1 MSTESNTCFD
11 LVISGIER
19 WVSGGVTGGCSLC
32 SEDIS
37 GLWLDVEEETAASND
52 WIGCNFKP
60 IKGHTFMTATK
71 NDQFC
76 EPPPLSAKFN
86 NMSFD

>member
-1 MSTESNTCFD
+1 MPTESNTCFD

-37 GLWLDVEEETAASND
+37 GLWLDVEEETTASND
-52 WIGCNFKP
+52 
-60 IKGHTFMTATK
+60 
-71 NDQFC
+71 
-76 EPPPLSAKFN
+76 
-86 NMSFD
+86 